1 MSDFYQAQL
10 EREAFGHDTD
20 ILRRGAPPGNG
31 MAIIAELVEKL
42 PPFPEYFVNDVL
54 GRSMK

>member
-1 MSDFYQAQL
+1 MSDYQAQL
-10 EREAFGHDTD
+10 EREAFGHDTN

-31 MAIIAELVEKL
+31 MAVIAELVEKF
-42 PPFPEYFVNDVL
+42 PPFPDYFVNDVL

>member
-1 MSDFYQAQL
+1 MSDFYRAQI

-31 MAIIAELVEKL
+31 MAIMVELVEKL
-42 PPFPEYFVNDVL
+42 PAFPEYLVNDVL

>member
-20 ILRRGAPPGNG
+20 ILRRGVPPGNG
-31 MAIIAELVEKL
+31 MAILAELVEKL
-42 PPFPEYFVNDVL
+42 PPMPFNTEDRPCNV
-54 GRSMK
+54 

>member
-10 EREAFGHDTD
+10 DREAFGHDTD

-31 MAIIAELVEKL
+31 MAIIAELVEGF
-42 PPFPEYFVNDVL
+42 PPFPDYLANDVL

>member
-1 MSDFYQAQL
+1 MSAFYQSQID
-10 EREAFGHDTD
+10 REAFGHDTD

-31 MAIIAELVEKL
+31 MAVIAELVEKL
-42 PPFPEYFVNDVL
+42 PPMPFNLVNDVL

>member
-10 EREAFGHDTD
+10 EREAFGHNTD

-42 PPFPEYFVNDVL
+42 PPAPFNLVNDVL

>member
-42 PPFPEYFVNDVL
+42 PPFPDYGQEKQNEH
-54 GRSMK
+54 